1 MFLFKKKQTV
11 SSAPRQEPQKLP
23 SKVLDNIQY
32 STNTAR
38 KYSVTPEETT
48 FFEALDAAL
57 RAAGKSTYYK
67 AVRMADGVLS
77 VSSSRAYLGKI
88 KLQGRKTRMQY
99 EKRGGNFTALEDGT
113 LEQYIG
119 LLSYWVRTA

>member
-1 MFLFKKKQTV
+1 MHLIIQQKSYNVNIKNSTCKKKRNF
-11 SSAPRQEPQKLP
+11 AGL
-23 SKVLDNIQY
+23 
-32 STNTAR
+32 
-38 KYSVTPEETT
+38 
-48 FFEALDAAL
+48 FFEAFDTAL

-67 AVRMADGVLS
+67 TTRMADGMLS

-99 EKRGGNFTALEDGT
+99 EKRGGNFTALEGGT
-113 LEQYIG
+113 LEQYID